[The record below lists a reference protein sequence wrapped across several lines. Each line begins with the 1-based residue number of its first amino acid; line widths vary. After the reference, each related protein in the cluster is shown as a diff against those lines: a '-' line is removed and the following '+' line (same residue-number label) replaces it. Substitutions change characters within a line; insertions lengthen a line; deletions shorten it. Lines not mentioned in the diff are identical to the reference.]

1 MYKDVIYVRI
11 DEDLK
16 QKLDAIALEEN
27 RSLNNLVVYVLKKYL
42 EEYERNNWHVNGKFT
57 NGKNRQIGNNNFC
70 YSNNN
75 NWINKSNILHS
86 AKI

>member
-42 EEYERNNWHVNGKFT
+42 EEYERNN
-57 NGKNRQIGNNNFC
+57 
-70 YSNNN
+70 
-75 NWINKSNILHS
+75 
-86 AKI
+86 